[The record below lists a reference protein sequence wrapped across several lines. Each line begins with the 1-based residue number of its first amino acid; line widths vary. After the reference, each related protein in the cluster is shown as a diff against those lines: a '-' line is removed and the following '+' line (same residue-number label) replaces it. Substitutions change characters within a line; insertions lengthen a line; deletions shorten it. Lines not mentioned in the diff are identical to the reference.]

1 MVMWSVLPCAE
12 SVASREVRT
21 ETFRGP
27 SDFAALANSRVIAWI
42 SEALGGFDF
51 LHPAAN
57 EMNAKIAASDRANAH
72 RFRRANISRI
82 SRLGENAITR
92 IFSPNAARN

>member
-1 MVMWSVLPCAE
+1 
-12 SVASREVRT
+12 
-21 ETFRGP
+21 
-27 SDFAALANSRVIAWI
+27 
-42 SEALGGFDF
+42 LGGIDF